1 MGGHDTVRIMDRQ
14 EEVLIWCRK
23 CSGDARQRMGPKLLQ
38 AGANGHKRVQKKLR
52 RIQILEEGRMPANEA
67 RNWKIEGQEK
77 KITRKD

>member
-38 AGANGHKRVQKKLR
+38 AGAKWAQKS
-52 RIQILEEGRMPANEA
+52 P
-67 RNWKIEGQEK
+67 EK
-77 KITRKD
+77 VETNSDP